1 MAAELGRHLEHD
13 ELIRARGKAA
23 VAAEPV
29 QLAGDREQRVIRRL
43 VCEVIP
49 LAALDAAGTAA
60 PPEVGMGGSQQQFM
74 QAGQGFFPLGG
85 MASVAAGTGQAPEP
99 LTRLLIENHDCCPP
113 GGRALSQRHAQ
124 KSKRL
129 TATPA
134 PAT

>member
-49 LAALDAAGTAA
+49 LAALDAGGTAT
-60 PPEVGMGGSQQQFM
+60 PPELGMGGWQQQFM
-74 QAGQGFFPLGG
+74 QRAR
-85 MASVAAGTGQAPEP
+85 ASSRSAVWRPSRPVPARDLSHSRDSSSRTTTAA
-99 LTRLLIENHDCCPP
+99 L
-113 GGRALSQRHAQ
+113 
-124 KSKRL
+124 
-129 TATPA
+129 PA
-134 PAT
+134 AVL